1 MHSSTLSG
9 RRQYVE
15 LENVNSDILQ
25 IKTGVP
31 QGSVLGPL
39 LFIVYINDIANASN
53 IFKCIS
59 YADDTTLSSILSLF
73 GLNDTPYINE
83 NINTELN
90 KISEWLKINK
100 LSLNVDKTKFMLFH
114 MPQKNIQIPIISIDN
129 ITIECVDSFNFLGIY
144 LDKSMNW
151 KSHTD
156 YIASKI
162 SKSIG
167 ILNRLKYILPTDIKI
182 MIYNSLILSHIN
194 YGILMWGYHSDRLYK
209 LQKRAMRII
218 TLAPYNAHSEPLFKS
233 LNILK
238 ISDIFTLFQ
247 LKFYHKLINDKLPK
261 YFTNMQFE
269 QNQNIHRYNTRGSI
283 NIHLP
288 KINHSFAKRCIR
300 YSLPVILNR
309 SPTYIFHKL
318 FTHSLKGF
326 SVYVKKDFIE
336 NYIFVCT
343 NVNCYVCNH

>member
-1 MHSSTLSG
+1 
-9 RRQYVE
+9 
-15 LENVNSDILQ
+15 
-25 IKTGVP
+25 
-31 QGSVLGPL
+31 
-39 LFIVYINDIANASN
+39 
-53 IFKCIS
+53 
-59 YADDTTLSSILSLF
+59 
-73 GLNDTPYINE
+73 
-83 NINTELN
+83 
-90 KISEWLKINK
+90 
-100 LSLNVDKTKFMLFH
+100 MLFR
-114 MPQKNIQIPIISIDN
+114 MPRKNIQIPVINIDN
-129 ITIECVDSFNFLGIY
+129 IAIECVDSFNFLGIY

-151 KSHTD
+151 KSHID

-209 LQKRAMRII
+209 LQKRAMKII

-247 LKFYHKLINDKLPK
+247 LKFYHKLINKKLPS
-261 YFTNMQFE
+261 YFTNMQFK
-269 QNQNIHRYNTRGSI
+269 QNQNIHRYNTRRNI

-300 YSLPVILNR
+300 YSLPIILKN

-326 SVYVKKDFIE
+326 SVYVKKDFIK